1 MSNSA
6 LVSYTQIS
14 PNCNI
19 PRRYP
24 ITKITPH
31 HMAGAMSLQSFG
43 ATVAKSSRAMSANY
57 AIDVKGNI
65 GLFCSEANRSWCSSS
80 PENDHRAITIEVAND
95 GNASTNWH
103 VSDAS
108 MEALVNLCV
117 DICQRN
123 PGLANGLNYT
133 GDARGTLTKHQ
144 YFTATQCPGTYLG
157 GKFAWLAT
165 EVNRRLAATGAQVP
179 GEDELRAGMPLHLD
193 HTNLYAA
200 STSLNP
206 AASRTGTY
214 YLWGADIISG
224 RVRITNLPGNA
235 GRSGQVTGWIDLG
248 DAKQA
253 AGVQDQVDDKRG
265 LTTLVIPYATNLQAM
280 AIFEQCKKLDLVEP
294 GYYRSEYIDKD
305 TKTVQKMEI
314 GQITQGDV
322 NQIVALCDK
331 IGVETERAA

>member
-95 GNASTNWH
+95 GYASTGWH

-133 GDARGTLTKHQ
+133 GDARGNLTKHQ

-157 GKFAWLAT
+157 GKFSWLAQ
-165 EVNRRLAATGAQVP
+165 EVNKRLAGGQAVEADALRTGMA
-179 GEDELRAGMPLHLD
+179 LHLQRV
-193 HTNLYAA
+193 NLYVA
-200 STSLNP
+200 STSLTP

-214 YLWGADIISG
+214 YLWGTEVVSG
-224 RVRITNLPGNA
+224 RVRITNTPANA
-235 GRSGQVTGWIDLG
+235 GRSGQVTGWIDLA
-248 DAKQA
+248 DAKSA
-253 AGVQDQVDDKRG
+253 AGIKDQVDDDRG
-265 LTTLVIPYATNLQAM
+265 LTTVFIPYASSLQAM
-280 AIFEQCKKLDLVEP
+280 AIFELAKKLDLVDP
-294 GYYRSEYIDKD
+294 GYYRSKYIDPA
-305 TKTVQKMEI
+305 TKSTQKMEI
-314 GQITQGDV
+314 GQISAGDTK
-322 NQIVALCDK
+322 QITDLCDK
-331 IGVETERAA
+331 IGVEYTRA

>member
-95 GNASTNWH
+95 GYASTGWH

-108 MEALVNLCV
+108 ME
-117 DICQRN
+117 
-123 PGLANGLNYT
+123 
-133 GDARGTLTKHQ
+133 
-144 YFTATQCPGTYLG
+144 
-157 GKFAWLAT
+157 
-165 EVNRRLAATGAQVP
+165 
-179 GEDELRAGMPLHLD
+179 
-193 HTNLYAA
+193 
-200 STSLNP
+200 
-206 AASRTGTY
+206 
-214 YLWGADIISG
+214 
-224 RVRITNLPGNA
+224 
-235 GRSGQVTGWIDLG
+235 
-248 DAKQA
+248 
-253 AGVQDQVDDKRG
+253 
-265 LTTLVIPYATNLQAM
+265 
-280 AIFEQCKKLDLVEP
+280 
-294 GYYRSEYIDKD
+294 
-305 TKTVQKMEI
+305 EI
-314 GQITQGDV
+314 GR
-322 NQIVALCDK
+322 ASCR
-331 IGVETERAA
+331 ERV

>member
-65 GLFCSEANRSWCSSS
+65 GLFCNEANRSWCSSS

-95 GNASTNWH
+95 GYASTGWH

-133 GDARGTLTKHQ
+133 GDARGNLTKHQ

-157 GKFAWLAT
+157 GKFSWLAQ
-165 EVNRRLAATGAQVP
+165 EVNKRLAGGQAAEADALRTGMA
-179 GEDELRAGMPLHLD
+179 LHLQRV
-193 HTNLYAA
+193 NLYVA
-200 STSLNP
+200 STSLTP

-214 YLWGADIISG
+214 YLWGTEVVSG
-224 RVRITNLPGNA
+224 RVRITNTPANA
-235 GRSGQVTGWIDLG
+235 GRSGQVTGWINLA
-248 DAKQA
+248 DAKAA
-253 AGVQDQVDDKRG
+253 AGIKDQVDDNRG
-265 LTTLVIPYATNLQAM
+265 LTTVFIPYASSLQAM
-280 AIFEQCKKLDLVEP
+280 AIFELAKKLDLVDP
-294 GYYRSEYIDKD
+294 GYYRSKYIDPA
-305 TKTVQKMEI
+305 TKSTQKMEI
-314 GQITQGDV
+314 GQISAGDTK
-322 NQIVALCDK
+322 QITDLCDK
-331 IGVETERAA
+331 IGVEYTRA

>member
-123 PGLANGLNYT
+123 PGLAGGLNYT
-133 GDARGTLTKHQ
+133 GDARGNLTKHQ

-157 GKFAWLAT
+157 RKFAWLAT

-214 YLWGADIISG
+214 YLWGTDIISG

-253 AGVQDQVDDKRG
+253 AGIKDQVDDNRG
-265 LTTLVIPYATNLQAM
+265 LTTVFIPYASSLQAL
-280 AIFEQCKKLDLVEP
+280 AIFELAKKLDLVDP
-294 GYYRSEYIDKD
+294 GYYRSKYIDPA
-305 TKTVQKMEI
+305 TKTTQKMEI
-314 GQITQGDV
+314 GQISAGDTK
-322 NQIVALCDK
+322 QITDLCNK
-331 IGVETERAA
+331 IGVEYTRA